1 MGDHLGSLVVNRK
14 YLVRVFI
21 SSSQYNML
29 KAAGRGRENAEGIAV
44 KLKKLDTM
52 GLWRFLLGK

>member
-1 MGDHLGSLVVNRK
+1 MGDLLRSLVVNRK

-29 KAAGRGRENAEGIAV
+29 KGAGRGRKNAEGIKA
-44 KLKKLDTM
+44 
-52 GLWRFLLGK
+52 

>member
-29 KAAGRGRENAEGIAV
+29 KAAGREERM
-44 KLKKLDTM
+44 LKA
-52 GLWRFLLGK
+52 LL